1 MVAQLATNTLRAG
14 YYLRPCGGDELV
26 ECRFLEA
33 AQDLAAGGVGLPG
46 PPRGDGA
53 PAETGAR
60 KPGSRGSGLLC
71 ELDEGVQLGGR
82 DLEVVAHGGVRGVH
96 QAPELPIA
104 LRAQR
109 LYRFEHPD
117 VLRDDV
123 PGALELLAREALE
136 VFLAGVP
143 QLLDAQR
150 PGG

>member
-33 AQDLAAGGVGLPG
+33 ALCEGAQDLAAEGVGLSG
-46 PPRGDGA
+46 SHQGDGA
-53 PAETGAR
+53 TAETGAR

-96 QAPELPIA
+96 QAPELPIVR
-104 LRAQR
+104 RAQR
-109 LYRFEHPD
+109 LYRLEHPG

-136 VFLAGVP
+136 VFLRGVP
-143 QLLDAQR
+143 Q
-150 PGG
+150 